1 MNFNLHNYKG
11 DIMRFKVISNGGA
24 IRISNEYIH
33 PFSTITFFETENNE
47 YGLIDAGNSIQTE
60 YLQNYFKENNLS
72 TKDIKHIILSHVHL
86 DHIYNT
92 KFFPNATI
100 YIHKKYKNKK
110 YENFGEFLGKAYTEI
125 INSWKNVVELQDGD
139 TLFNNIKMIY
149 TPYHSSEH
157 LTMTAEDIEHGKIVF
172 PGDICYN
179 RIDYYDIIKG
189 NRTDRVANILSNLFK
204 ESNYIIFTH
213 DAPIKIK

>member
-1 MNFNLHNYKG
+1 
-11 DIMRFKVISNGGA
+11 MRVEVISNGGS

-33 PFSTITFFETENNE
+33 PFSTITLFKENGE

-60 YLQNYFKENNLS
+60 YLQTFFKKRNLS
-72 TKDIKHIILSHVHL
+72 VEDIKYIILSHIHL

-100 YIHKKYKNKK
+100 YIHEKYKNKK
-110 YENFGEFLGKAYTEI
+110 YENFGEFLGKAYTEV
-125 INSWKNVVELQDGD
+125 INSWKNVVELKDND
-139 TLFNNIKMIY
+139 ILFEKIRIIH

-157 LTMTAEDIEHGKIVF
+157 ITITLKSENYGNIIF

-189 NRTDRVANILSNLFK
+189 NRSDNVASILKGLFSK
-204 ESNYIIFTH
+204 NNYIIFTH
-213 DAPIKIK
+213 DAPMKI